1 MRRLLLIGRS
11 EAGKTTL
18 MQRLR
23 GEIPHYEKTQAVYAG
38 QWIIDTPGEYC
49 QTAQYGKAL
58 ALYAY
63 EADVVG
69 IVISADEPYTLF
81 SPGIAS
87 LVNREVIGIITG
99 TDKPGAHVA
108 LCESWLRLSGCR
120 HIFRVCSKTGE
131 GVLAL
136 LDYLNTDAKAPEKQG
151 KTSDS
156 VPAPMIDDLVGSDGK
171 RP

>member
-99 TDKPGAHVA
+99 TDKPGANPA

-120 HIFRVCSKTGE
+120 RIFRVSSKTGE
-131 GVLAL
+131 GVDAL
-136 LDYLNTDAKAPEKQG
+136 LAYLHTAKQKQPTRG
-151 KTSDS
+151 
-156 VPAPMIDDLVGSDGK
+156 
-171 RP
+171 